1 MIVPV
6 FLPHLGCGDRCI
18 YCDQA
23 SITDLRTTNVKAT
36 IEAHL
41 DRVHQPVEVGLFGG
55 NIFGLEASAL
65 ARLFAFF
72 EPFRDRILSFRISTK
87 PIPLDEEVIGIL
99 KENGVKVIELGIP
112 SFNDGILRAI
122 NRRHTA
128 EDLRRSFQRLK
139 EEGFTLALQ
148 VMVGLPG
155 ETMEDIVETAEN
167 LIRLAPD
174 YVRIYPLAV
183 LKGTPLEDMYRE
195 GRYVPVPF
203 EEAVKR
209 VLYIYLHLLR
219 KGIKVVKMGLTDNE
233 VISDRVIAGHYH
245 PSFGYI
251 VKSWAFRLA
260 ILSRLQEISVRS
272 PVKVLLSNRDIP
284 HLLGHRRSNI
294 EVFEEEG
301 FPVVWE
307 VRDMELGSFVIEY
320 EGGAVEGSVFDA
332 LQSLAAGQKQVL

>member
-23 SITDLRTTNVKAT
+23 SITDLRTTDIRAT
-36 IEAHL
+36 IAAHL

-55 NIFGLEASAL
+55 NIFGLDADSL
-65 ARLFAFF
+65 RRLFAFF

-87 PIPLDEEVIGIL
+87 PIPLDEEIIGIL
-99 KENGVKVIELGIP
+99 KDNGVKVIELGIP
-112 SFNDGILRAI
+112 SFNDDILRAI

-128 EDLRRSFQRLK
+128 EDLRASFQRLK

-155 ETMEDIVETAEN
+155 ETMKDIAETTEN
-167 LIRLAPD
+167 LIALNPD

-183 LKGTPLEDMYRE
+183 LKGTPLETMYRE
-195 GRYVPVPF
+195 GKYIPAPF

-209 VLYIYLHLLR
+209 VLYIYLHLL
-219 KGIKVVKMGLTDNE
+219 KKDVKVVKMGLTDNE
-233 VISDRVIAGHYH
+233 VIADRVIAGHYH
-245 PSFGYI
+245 PAFGYI

-260 ILSRLQEISVRS
+260 ILAKTKQVAIRG
-272 PVKVLLSNRDIP
+272 PVKVLLNKRDIP
-284 HLLGHRRSNI
+284 HLVGHKRSNPAR
-294 EVFEEEG
+294 FREEG
-301 FPVVWE
+301 FEVSWE
-307 VRDMELGSFVIEY
+307 VREMELGSFVMEY
-320 EGGAVEGSVFDA
+320 EGGSVGGTVFNALDGIGS
-332 LQSLAAGQKQVL
+332 